1 MILSTLDY
9 SLIGFYFLF
18 LLGLG
23 LYLRKKASASME
35 DYFLGGRNLPW
46 WALGV
51 SNAAGWFS
59 ISGSMIIIAFLFML
73 GPRGLFVEFRGGA
86 CLLMIIPMLWA
97 GKWHRRSQCITGAE
111 FLMFRFG
118 NNAGGKFS
126 RIAAAFVTIIT
137 TIASLGMFIKGV
149 GLFVSMFV
157 PYTPEECAI
166 VMVAIATV
174 YTVLSGFYGV
184 VYTDIFQS
192 CVILIVVV
200 VVGYMAFTAIPDF
213 DAISALA
220 LKVTGTSDWTSYW
233 PQIRTE
239 MPIGGEFKQYEMLM
253 LFAGFYLL
261 RNILAGTTGGAS
273 PIYFGAKSDRE
284 CGKLTFFCGSLMVT
298 RWVMMIGFAI
308 LGLYLVNDLFSGGN
322 EQLESVTTIVRQH
335 LGDIDKSQWANTMA
349 SISQQ
354 PLDFD
359 PTMITSLKD
368 SLGSTWQQKMQ
379 LVGYEGTV
387 DPERILPAVVLFS
400 MPDGLRG
407 LIIITMLAAF
417 MSTFDTVVNTA
428 AGFFSQDLY
437 RGFFRKHASNKE
449 LMWVNYSISIV
460 LVIGGLIFGFYAK
473 SINDVWGWIVMG
485 LGGGLV
491 PSLLMFY
498 WWRFT
503 GGAFAFATIGSGIAA
518 ILQRAFFPDFNDEIW
533 LFISMMSISFTL
545 SLIGTALF
553 HHIDRENLK
562 RYFNTVKPFGF
573 WAPLMEEVP
582 KELRAEIRKDF
593 KYSMLAL
600 PFGFFWLV
608 SLYLW
613 PMLFM
618 LHHWSGTAIVFS
630 IFIVSLIG
638 LYQFW
643 WKRLPE

>member
-1 MILSTLDY
+1 M
-9 SLIGFYFLF
+9 
-18 LLGLG
+18 GLG

-46 WALGV
+46 WALGA

-86 CLLMIIPMLWA
+86 CLIMIIPMIWA
-97 GKWHRRSQCITGAE
+97 GRWHRRSQCITGAE

-126 RIAAAFVTIIT
+126 RIAAAFITIAT

-149 GLFVSMFV
+149 GLFVAMFV
-157 PYTPEECAI
+157 PYTPEQCAI
-166 VMVAIATV
+166 VMVLIATV

-192 CVILIVVV
+192 LVILIVVV
-200 VVGYMAFTAIPDF
+200 AVGIMAFTAIPDF
-213 DAISALA
+213 DAISTLA
-220 LKVTGTSDWTSYW
+220 LKVTGNSDWTTYW
-233 PQIRTE
+233 PQVKTE
-239 MPIGGEFKQYEMLM
+239 MPTGGEFQQYEMLL

-261 RNILAGTTGGAS
+261 RNIFAGTTAGAS

-284 CGKLTFFCGSLMVT
+284 CGKLTMFCGSLMVT

-322 EQLESVTTIVRQH
+322 DQIQNATAIVRQYM
-335 LGDIDKSQWANTMA
+335 GDIDKNMWANAMA
-349 SISQQ
+349 KISQRPQ
-354 PLDFD
+354 DFD
-359 PTMITSLKD
+359 PAMIASLAET
-368 SLGSTWQQKMQ
+368 LGSTWQQKMQ
-379 LVGYEGTV
+379 LLGYEGTV

-400 MPDGLRG
+400 IPDGLRG
-407 LIIITMLAAF
+407 MIIISMLAAF

-437 RGFFRKHASNKE
+437 RGFFRKNASNKE
-449 LMWVNYSISIV
+449 LMWVNYGISLL
-460 LVIGGLIFGFYAK
+460 LVIAGLIFGFFAN

-491 PSLLMFY
+491 PALLMFY

-503 GGAFAFATIGSGIAA
+503 GGAFAFASIGTGIAA
-518 ILQRAFFPDFNDEIW
+518 ILQRVFFPDFGDEIA
-533 LFISMMSISFTL
+533 LFITMMSISFVL

-553 HHIDRENLK
+553 HHIDRENLS
-562 RYFNTVKPFGF
+562 RFFNTVKPFGF
-573 WAPLMEEVP
+573 WAPLMEEAP
-582 KELRAEIRKDF
+582 EALRTEIRNDF

-600 PFGFFWLV
+600 PFGILWLV
-608 SLYLW
+608 SLFLW

-618 LHHWSGTAIVFS
+618 LHHWSGSAIVFG
-630 IFIVSLIG
+630 IFIISLFG
-638 LYQFW
+638 LYHFW
-643 WKRLPE
+643 WKRLPLESETQGDLE